1 MLPRKTLLLL
11 SKFVSRLMDVFRIL
25 PKNQALFKCFPDF
38 EDQSFSM
45 ILELTKQ
52 SIPIFLISDSNQMP
66 NHWRE
71 ETLGVKLIK
80 SQSLL
85 SFFYAKTSKYI
96 FHTHGFIFS
105 ESISREQVVVN
116 LWHGIPLKKIGIE
129 VGHEMPNSTFSLI
142 TSTSK
147 SFLMERTYSN
157 LKKKPVFIN
166 FGLPRLDLL
175 KPISQS
181 SKVHPKKIIWAP
193 THRDESISEILT
205 NRFVNNIWL
214 GMTMSQL
221 IQLDKFFLD
230 RGISVE
236 LLLHPMFRGTVPVDL
251 SAIYPSPFDRN
262 SQSLYRYINNFDA
275 LMTDFS
281 SISIDYLVTRKP
293 LYIFAP
299 GLESYEKSRG
309 LFGDLETLLGIQ
321 VLKDVD
327 SLMKEMDTDNYDFLR
342 LEKALNDWHDYRQND
357 RASKIWQ
364 RISEVSIN

>member
-1 MLPRKTLLLL
+1 MLSRKTTLLV
-11 SKFVSRLMDVFRIL
+11 SKFVSRLIDVFQIL
-25 PKNQALFKCFPDF
+25 PRNRALFKCFPDF
-38 EDQSFSM
+38 EDQAFSM

-52 SIPIFLISDSNQMP
+52 SIPVFLISDRYQIP

-71 ETLGVKLIK
+71 ETLRVKLIK
-80 SQSLL
+80 PQSLM

-129 VGHEMPNSTFSLI
+129 VGFEMPNSTFSLI

-147 SFLMERTYSN
+147 SFLMERAYSN
-157 LKKKPVFIN
+157 EKKKPVFIN

-175 KPISQS
+175 KSISQS
-181 SKVHPKKIIWAP
+181 DKVCRNKIIWMP
-193 THRDESISEILT
+193 THRDVVISEIPT
-205 NRFVNNIWL
+205 NGFVNNLWL
-214 GMTMSQL
+214 GMTISQL
-221 IQLDKFFLD
+221 MQLDKSFLE

-236 LLLHPMFRGTVPVDL
+236 LLLHPMFGGTVPVDL
-251 SAIYPSPFDRN
+251 SAIYPSSFDRN

-275 LMTDFS
+275 LMTDYS

-299 GLESYEKSRG
+299 DLESYEKSRG
-309 LFGDLETLLGIQ
+309 LFGDLEALLGIQ
-321 VLKDVD
+321 VLKDID
-327 SLMKEMDTDNYDFLR
+327 SLMKEIDTDNYDFLR
-342 LEKALNDWHDYRQND
+342 LERALNDWHDYRQND